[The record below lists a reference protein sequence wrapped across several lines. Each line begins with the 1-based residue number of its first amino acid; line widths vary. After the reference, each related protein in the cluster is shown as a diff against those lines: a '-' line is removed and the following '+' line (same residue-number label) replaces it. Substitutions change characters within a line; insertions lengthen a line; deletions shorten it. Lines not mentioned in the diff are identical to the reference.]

1 MKYINDLIRFFLTFL
16 SFPNNL
22 KREKLTKNQQLIIK
36 KIQDNLKN
44 LTRVSDDKLLTHQHF
59 SNSVMSLIQ
68 EGKLENFLRKG
79 FIQKM
84 FFVHNR
90 FYNFKFLKKILNSK
104 QENWIKLLD
113 ENEIGNP
120 VPFFMNKKTSGNR
133 IRHVYLAKEIYDF
146 GHIKNLDSVIEI
158 GGGYGCM
165 ASIFNKIDKNI
176 DYTIFDL
183 PEVNLLA
190 YYYLES
196 LNIDC
201 GINSVNKNINLL
213 SDIKLIQKKFD
224 MHQNENKNTLLIAN
238 WSLSEMPIKLRLKL
252 EHLIKNCNYGI
263 ISFQSKFEEI
273 SNIDY
278 FNKLQKELGN
288 TYVSDIKHLDQMNSY
303 LNSINHYTFLF
314 KKNI

>member
-1 MKYINDLIRFFLTFL
+1 MKYVNDLVRFLLTFL
-16 SFPNNL
+16 SFPYNL
-22 KREKLTKNQQLIIK
+22 KREKLTKNQQLIIQR
-36 KIQDNLKN
+36 IQENLKN
-44 LTRVSDDKLLTHQHF
+44 LIRESDDKLLTHQHF
-59 SNSVMSLIQ
+59 SNSVTLLIK
-68 EGKLENFLRKG
+68 EGKLKNFLRKG

-90 FYNFKFLKKILNSK
+90 LYNLKFLKKIINSK
-104 QENWIKLLD
+104 QENWIQLLS

-146 GHIKNLDSVIEI
+146 GHIKKLDAVIEI

-176 DYTIFDL
+176 NYTIFDL

-190 YYYLES
+190 YYYLQS
-196 LNIDC
+196 QNIDC
-201 GINSVNKNINLL
+201 GLNSVNKKINLI
-213 SDIKLIQKKFD
+213 SDIKLIQKKFE
-224 MHQNENKNTLLIAN
+224 MYRNENKSILLIAN

-252 EHLIKNCNYGI
+252 EYLIKNCTYGI
-263 ISFQSKFEEI
+263 ISFQSTFEEI
-273 SNIDY
+273 SNVNY
-278 FNKLQKELGN
+278 FNKLKKELDN
-288 TYVSDIKHLDQMNSY
+288 TYVSDIKNLEQMNSN
-303 LNSINHYTFLF
+303 LNSIDHFTFLF

>member
-1 MKYINDLIRFFLTFL
+1 MKYINDLVRFFLTFL
-16 SFPNNL
+16 SFPYNL
-22 KREKLTKNQQLIIK
+22 KREKLSKNQELIIQR
-36 KIQDNLKN
+36 IQDNLKN
-44 LTRVSDDKLLTHQHF
+44 LIRESDDKLLTHQHF
-59 SNSVMSLIQ
+59 SNSVTSLIR
-68 EGKLENFLRKG
+68 EGKLKNFLRKG

-90 FYNFKFLKKILNSK
+90 FYNLKFLKKIINSK
-104 QENWIKLLD
+104 QENWIQLLR

-146 GHIKNLDSVIEI
+146 GNIKKLDAVIEI

-176 DYTIFDL
+176 NYTIFDL

-190 YYYLES
+190 YYYLGS
-196 LNIDC
+196 QNIDC
-201 GINSVNKNINLL
+201 GLNSVNKKINLI
-213 SDIKLIQKKFD
+213 SDIKLIQKKFE
-224 MHQNENKNTLLIAN
+224 MYQNENQSILFIAN

-252 EHLIKNCNYGI
+252 EYLIKNCTYGI
-263 ISFQSKFEEI
+263 ISFQSTFEEI
-273 SNIDY
+273 SNINY
-278 FNKLQKELGN
+278 FNKLKKEIGN
-288 TYVSDIKHLDQMNSY
+288 TYVSDIKNLEQMNSN
-303 LNSINHYTFLF
+303 LNSIDHFTFLF

>member
-1 MKYINDLIRFFLTFL
+1 MKYINDLVRFFLTFL
-16 SFPNNL
+16 SFPYNL
-22 KREKLTKNQQLIIK
+22 KREKLTKNQELIIQR
-36 KIQDNLKN
+36 IQENLKN
-44 LTRVSDDKLLTHQHF
+44 LIRESDDKLLTHQHF
-59 SNSVMSLIQ
+59 SNSVTLLIK
-68 EGKLENFLRKG
+68 EGKLKNFLRKG

-90 FYNFKFLKKILNSK
+90 LYNLKFLKKIINSK
-104 QENWIKLLD
+104 QENWIQLLG

-146 GHIKNLDSVIEI
+146 GNIKKLDAVIEI

-176 DYTIFDL
+176 NYTIFDL

-190 YYYLES
+190 YYYLQS
-196 LNIDC
+196 QNIDC
-201 GINSVNKNINLL
+201 GLNSVNKQINLI
-213 SDIKLIQKKFD
+213 SDIKLIQKKFE
-224 MHQNENKNTLLIAN
+224 MYQNENQSILFIAN

-252 EHLIKNCNYGI
+252 EYLIKNCTYGI
-263 ISFQSKFEEI
+263 ISFQSTFEEI
-273 SNIDY
+273 SNVNY
-278 FNKLQKELGN
+278 FNKLKKELDN
-288 TYVSDIKHLDQMNSY
+288 TYVSDIKNLEQMNSN
-303 LNSINHYTFLF
+303 LNSIDHFTFLF